1 MLEPY
6 CAKTRYVSLDAQSPD
21 PDVIEAAADIIR
33 CGRLVAFPTETV
45 YGLGANAFSAEA
57 INRIYRAKGR
67 PASDPLIAHI
77 GQIEQLQDVA
87 VDIPNIARLLFERF
101 APGPLTLVLRK
112 HEDIPAKLT
121 AGMDTVAVRMP
132 DHAVALAL
140 IRAARVP
147 LAAPSANKFSR
158 PSPTNGQH
166 VLNDLDGSV
175 DMILDAGNATIGV
188 ESTIVSLVGAVPQL
202 LRPGGVSFEDLRGI
216 VPDIIYRPRYLCD
229 DDNAAPAPGSLLKH
243 YSPRAK
249 VLLFRGND
257 DEAVFA
263 AMREHIR
270 PGSNVGA
277 MLMDA
282 DVAQLD
288 GLQVKVANLGANL
301 DQAALRLFAALRELD
316 QMGVAEIL
324 ARAPQPQGL
333 GLAIGDRLLRAAVGN
348 VIEVKPPRHP
358 RML

>member
-1 MLEPY
+1 MMLEPY

-77 GQIEQLQDVA
+77 GQIEQLQGTSLSTS
-87 VDIPNIARLLFERF
+87 RTL
-101 APGPLTLVLRK
+101 PGCCLDDLRRVLLTLVLKK

-175 DMILDAGNATIGV
+175 DMILDAGSATIGV

-348 VIEVKPPRHP
+348 VIEVKPPR
-358 RML
+358 

>member
-6 CAKTRYVSLDAQSPD
+6 RARTCYSHVDALSPD
-21 PDVIEAAADIIR
+21 PDVIEAAAKIIR

-45 YGLGANAFSAEA
+45 YGLGANALSAEA

-77 GQIEQLQDVA
+77 GQIEQLQGIA
-87 VDIPNIARLLFERF
+87 VDIPDIARLLFEQF

-112 HEDIPAKLT
+112 HENIPANLT

-158 PSPTNGQH
+158 PSPTSGQH

-175 DMILDAGNATIGV
+175 DMILDAGSATIGV
-188 ESTIVSLVGAVPQL
+188 ESTIVSLVGSVPQL

-216 VPDIIYRPRYLCD
+216 VPDIIYRPRYLRD
-229 DDNAAPAPGSLLKH
+229 DGNAAPAPGILLKH

-270 PGSNVGA
+270 RGGRIGA
-277 MLMDA
+277 MLMEA
-282 DVAQLD
+282 ELAQFD
-288 GLQVKVANLGANL
+288 GLQIKVANLGANL

-324 ARAPQPQGL
+324 VRAPQQQGL

-348 VIEVKPPRHP
+348 VIEVKPPR
-358 RML
+358 

>member
-1 MLEPY
+1 MMLEPY

-21 PDVIEAAADIIR
+21 PDVIEAAAEIIR
-33 CGRLVAFPTETV
+33 RGCLVAFPTETV
-45 YGLGANAFSAEA
+45 YGLGANAFSPEA

-87 VDIPNIARLLFERF
+87 VDIPNIARLLFEQF

-166 VLNDLDGSV
+166 VLNDLGGSV

-216 VPDIIYRPRYLCD
+216 VPDIIYRPRYLRD
-229 DDNAAPAPGSLLKH
+229 DGNAAPAPGSLLKH

-324 ARAPQPQGL
+324 VRAPQPQGL

-348 VIEVKPPRHP
+348 VIEVKPPR
-358 RML
+358 

>member
-1 MLEPY
+1 MMLEPY

-21 PDVIEAAADIIR
+21 PDVIEAAAEIIR
-33 CGRLVAFPTETV
+33 RGRLVAFPTETV
-45 YGLGANAFSAEA
+45 YGLGANAFSPEA

-77 GQIEQLQDVA
+77 GQIEQLHGVA
-87 VDIPNIARLLFERF
+87 IDIPNIARLLFEQF

-202 LRPGGVSFEDLRGI
+202 LRPGGVVVRRLAWNRA
-216 VPDIIYRPRYLCD
+216 RYHLS
-229 DDNAAPAPGSLLKH
+229 APLP
-243 YSPRAK
+243 
-249 VLLFRGND
+249 V
-257 DEAVFA
+257 
-263 AMREHIR
+263 
-270 PGSNVGA
+270 
-277 MLMDA
+277 
-282 DVAQLD
+282 
-288 GLQVKVANLGANL
+288 
-301 DQAALRLFAALRELD
+301 
-316 QMGVAEIL
+316 
-324 ARAPQPQGL
+324 
-333 GLAIGDRLLRAAVGN
+333 
-348 VIEVKPPRHP
+348 
-358 RML
+358 